1 MQYLEE
7 TQLIRQ
13 LHQSPLKIML
23 AVTGGGSEAI
33 SNLLKVPGAS
43 QTILET
49 LIPYSSAALDDFLK
63 RPPEHYCSDPTARA
77 MAMSALI
84 RARYLLSKIRDA
96 EPSIDRPNEQVLG
109 VGCTAS
115 LKSTRSKLGDHRVHL
130 AIQSIDYTS
139 SSSLVLIKGE
149 RSREEEEILVSG
161 IILDRLAYAAGLEG
175 QIHLDLLPGESFQE
189 QFVKAKPD
197 WKKLLLNEIVAC
209 SSTTA
214 GVTNPAESFSGVLMP
229 GAFNPWHDGHR
240 QMAEMAEKVLG
251 RKVDFELSIENV
263 EKPPLDYIEI
273 DSRLEQFQD
282 GVTCWLT
289 RAPTFVKKSNIFPE
303 AYFVVGA
310 DTIVRIADPKFYHG
324 SEVARDEAIR
334 EISDQNCRFLV
345 FPRLLKG
352 QFSTLKDMEL
362 PSSLLRL
369 CEEVP
374 ASEFR
379 ADISSTD
386 IRKELL

>member
-1 MQYLEE
+1 
-7 TQLIRQ
+7 
-13 LHQSPLKIML
+13 ML

-33 SNLLKVPGAS
+33 SNLLKVAGAS

-63 RPPEHYCSDPTARA
+63 RPPESYCSDPTARA

-84 RARYLLSKIRDA
+84 RARFLLRKIHES
-96 EPSIDRPNEQVLG
+96 EPDTEWPKEQVLG

-115 LKSTRSKLGDHRVHL
+115 LKSTRSKRGDHKVHL
-130 AIQSIDYTS
+130 AIQSIDYTA
-139 SSSLVLIKGE
+139 SSSLILIKGE

-161 IILDRLAYAAGLEG
+161 IILDRLAHAAGLKG

-189 QFVKAKPD
+189 QFVKAKGD
-197 WKKLLLNEIVAC
+197 WKKLLLGEIVAC
-209 SSTTA
+209 SSTSE

-229 GAFNPWHDGHR
+229 GAFNPLHEGHR
-240 QMAEMAEKVLG
+240 QMAEVAEKILG
-251 RKVDFELSIENV
+251 RKVDYEISIENV
-263 EKPPLDYIEI
+263 EKSPLDYIEI
-273 DSRLEQFQD
+273 ESRLGQFHD
-282 GVTCWLT
+282 DVTCWLT
-289 RAPTFVKKSNIFPE
+289 RAPTFVEKSQIFPE

-334 EISDQNCRFLV
+334 EMSDQNCRFLV
-345 FPRLLKG
+345 FPRLIKG
-352 QFSTLKDMEL
+352 QFSSLANMEL
-362 PSSLLRL
+362 PNSLLKL

-374 ASEFR
+374 ESEFR

-386 IRKELL
+386 IRKGL